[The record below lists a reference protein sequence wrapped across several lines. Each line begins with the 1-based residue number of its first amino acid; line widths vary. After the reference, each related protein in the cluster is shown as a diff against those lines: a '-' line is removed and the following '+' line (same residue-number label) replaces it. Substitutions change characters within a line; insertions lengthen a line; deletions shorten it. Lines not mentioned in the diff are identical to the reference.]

1 MFCVRSDYQLAKQ
14 KLGRKE
20 EILNVNIDWSFTF
33 KCIFKIIC
41 LIYRTWKKE
50 IAAMEAQED
59 ILMLENRQMALELI
73 IDLQAAELLQ
83 VHTEFAE
90 QANKVKESVEKFR
103 KVLDSLNLNVL
114 F

>member
-1 MFCVRSDYQLAKQ
+1 
-14 KLGRKE
+14 
-20 EILNVNIDWSFTF
+20 
-33 KCIFKIIC
+33 
-41 LIYRTWKKE
+41 
-50 IAAMEAQED
+50 MEAQEH

-90 QANKVKESVEKFR
+90 QANKVKESVEKCI
-103 KVLDSLNLNVL
+103 KVLDSLNLKVL